1 MSNKY
6 TESIYC
12 YLSLLTKIENIIMIK
27 CQSVAAAADGENQLN
42 VLLMLFT
49 TLAVYSSI
57 FQLVQFAERQ
67 LI

>member
-1 MSNKY
+1 
-6 TESIYC
+6 
-12 YLSLLTKIENIIMIK
+12 MIK

-42 VLLMLFT
+42 VLFMLFT